1 MSLPTIAQEET
12 LDTTIYNCDAEETI
26 SFIKKSVPAFY
37 SPTAVP
43 TSSEIKATYVEMQE
57 ENGDEAC
64 LAILTDGTFSQEW
77 EALVKS
83 IRESDFSLP
92 TLDPDLGALYE
103 MMKAAVEEQVANALE
118 TLGEDIC
125 EFMSKD
131 NLEKLALKA
140 IQHETGVRS
149 RELAISAFA
158 DEIGDLV
165 YDSADDDVQML
176 MSKDK
181 MKKEVS
187 NETRSELREIRRD
200 LWDNL

>member
-1 MSLPTIAQEET
+1 M
-12 LDTTIYNCDAEETI
+12 C
-26 SFIKKSVPAFY
+26 
-37 SPTAVP
+37 
-43 TSSEIKATYVEMQE
+43 
-57 ENGDEAC
+57 
-64 LAILTDGTFSQEW
+64 
-77 EALVKS
+77 
-83 IRESDFSLP
+83 IRDR
-92 TLDPDLGALYE
+92 
-103 MMKAAVEEQVANALE
+103 
-118 TLGEDIC
+118 
-125 EFMSKD
+125 D